1 MGVVKL
7 RCKRNLKFII
17 CQWLS
22 DLSLKTTEGD
32 TMLSTLNKILS
43 RKKRDK
49 EIVARINAIGGDLYE
64 RV

>member
-1 MGVVKL
+1 
-7 RCKRNLKFII
+7 
-17 CQWLS
+17 
-22 DLSLKTTEGD
+22 
-32 TMLSTLNKILS
+32 MLSTLNKILS